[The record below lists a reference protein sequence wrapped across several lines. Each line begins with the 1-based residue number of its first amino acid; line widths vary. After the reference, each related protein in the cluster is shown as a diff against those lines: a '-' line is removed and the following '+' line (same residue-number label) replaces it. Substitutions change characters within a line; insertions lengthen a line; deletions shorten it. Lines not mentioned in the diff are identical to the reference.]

1 MTMSD
6 ARPPAVAGMFYPSHP
21 EELRR
26 TIDQLLAGASL
37 KKLPGELIA
46 LISPHAGYQYSGLTA
61 AHAFKLLAG
70 RSYDTVVVV
79 SPSHRELFDGVSV
92 YSGSAYQTPLGN
104 LPVNEGLREELVDD
118 DPSITA
124 SLAGH
129 RQEHAIEVQLP
140 FLQKVLGKFM
150 ILPIVIGEQ
159 KREHCYHL
167 GDRLSKVLK
176 GKDFLLVAST
186 DLSHFY
192 PAATAEKLDRV
203 IIDDIA
209 KLDPER
215 MMSDLETDRGEA
227 CGGGPTVAVMV
238 AAKKLGANHA
248 SILHHSNS
256 GDVTG
261 DMSAVVGYLSA
272 ALTRKG

>member
-6 ARPPAVAGMFYPSHP
+6 ARPPAVAGMFYPAHP

-26 TIDQLLAGASL
+26 TIDQLLAEASL
-37 KKLPGELIA
+37 KKIPGGLVA
-46 LISPHAGYQYSGLTA
+46 LISPHAGYKYSGLTA
-61 AHAFKLLAG
+61 AHAYKLLSG
-70 RSYDTVVVV
+70 RSYDTVVIV
-79 SPSHRELFDGVSV
+79 SPSHREIFDGVSV
-92 YSGSAYQTPLGN
+92 YSGGAYQTPLGN
-104 LPVNEGLREELVDD
+104 LRVDDSLREELVND
-118 DPSITA
+118 DPVITA

-140 FLQKVLGKFM
+140 FLQRVLGSFM
-150 ILPIVIGEQ
+150 ILPVVIGEQ
-159 KREHCYHL
+159 KRDACYHL
-167 GDRLSKVLK
+167 GERLARAVR
-176 GKDFLLVAST
+176 GRNVLLVAST

-192 PAATAEKLDRV
+192 PSVTAEKLDRV

-209 KLDPER
+209 KLDHDT
-215 MMSDLETDRGEA
+215 MMNDLETDRGEA
-227 CGGGPTVAVMV
+227 CGGGPTVAVML

-261 DMSAVVGYLSA
+261 DMSEVVGYLSA
-272 ALTRKG
+272 ALTRKD